1 MDLCEFGLLPYQ
13 LFNKDFP
20 SKNLKDLN
28 KNNLNN
34 LNLELF
40 NEEHINQIKSPLDCF
55 ICKGSNLINNS
66 YIQIMFILI
75 DEKEQINILEYFEF
89 PYKTAQ
95 KLNINLFN
103 KYIFK
108 NIFGFIDI
116 DININKQYKS
126 RSGLY
131 NYYFVGDIYGTLFIY
146 SLLKAKEEEKIEE
159 DKNIKIADSFDI
171 ENEDD
176 KSTKINNISDKE
188 SKNKKKYIYNKTNSE
203 RIIFPIIPNYK
214 K

>member
-66 YIQIMFILI
+66 YIQ
-75 DEKEQINILEYFEF
+75 N
-89 PYKTAQ
+89 
-95 KLNINLFN
+95 
-103 KYIFK
+103 
-108 NIFGFIDI
+108 
-116 DININKQYKS
+116 
-126 RSGLY
+126 
-131 NYYFVGDIYGTLFIY
+131 
-146 SLLKAKEEEKIEE
+146 
-159 DKNIKIADSFDI
+159 
-171 ENEDD
+171 
-176 KSTKINNISDKE
+176 
-188 SKNKKKYIYNKTNSE
+188 
-203 RIIFPIIPNYK
+203 
-214 K
+214 